1 MKPPQHPCHPCWR
14 RRAAERRDGDAGV
27 GGGVVEQLLAAPGVA
42 TEEGE
47 AVARGAQRG
56 RVVVGGRDGRVS
68 VADLHDS
75 AWEQAGELA
84 ATSNA
89 RKRVG
94 QSLFFSKRYDTMEN
108 SFFSAEK
115 CFIST
120 LALAPSSISIIT
132 KNFRKTRYS
141 DMSDSLLKWNF
152 T

>member
-1 MKPPQHPCHPCWR
+1 MKPPQHPCHPRWR

-94 QSLFFSKRYDTMEN
+94 LTWIWESCVVFRNASEQ
-108 SFFSAEK
+108 
-115 CFIST
+115 CFLST

-132 KNFRKTRYS
+132 
-141 DMSDSLLKWNF
+141 
-152 T
+152 